1 MIKLSA
7 NLSLLFNETE
17 FLGRFKRAKNNG
29 FDAVEFQFP
38 YDFDA
43 QLIKQEIDKNN
54 LFLCIFNS
62 PPGDF
67 ENGDRGLA
75 CLENRESE
83 FRETIFKAIS
93 YSKILQCK
101 NIHVM
106 SGLLDKINPIHAKK
120 IYIENLK
127 WACDQFEIN
136 DINLLIEPINQRN
149 IPKYFLS
156 STDLAIEIIDEVKRE
171 NIKLL
176 FDIYHHQIIRGDV
189 TKYLEK
195 LLPYIGHIQIAGIPN
210 RNEPDQSE
218 LDYQYIFNLIEKLNY
233 NGFIGCEYNPKKD
246 TISGLKWRNKI
257 NFFSINQ

>member
-17 FLGRFKRAKNNG
+17 FLGRFKEAKNNN

-43 QLIKQEIDKNN
+43 QIIKKEIDKNN
-54 LFLCIFNS
+54 LFLSIFNS
-62 PPGDF
+62 PPGNF

-83 FRETIFKAIS
+83 FRESILKAIN
-93 YSKILQCK
+93 YSKILECK
-101 NIHVM
+101 KIHVM
-106 SGLLDKINPIHAKK
+106 SGLLDKINLSHAKK

-127 WACDQFEIN
+127 WACDQFERNNI
-136 DINLLIEPINQRN
+136 DLLIEPINQRN

-156 STDLAIEIIDEVKRE
+156 STDLAIEIIDEVNRE

-189 TKYLEK
+189 SKYLEK
-195 LLPYIGHIQIAGIPN
+195 FLPYIGHIQIAGIPN